1 MKARKQMKHQPL
13 IQEAITQLAPR
24 FNPKVADV
32 KKGSFLLSLSPT
44 FGLPLVFRNQR
55 APLRAPKTAIDQLLD
70 KEYIERI
77 EGQRDSYSYLA

>member
-32 KKGSFLLSLSPT
+32 KKGQSLH
-44 FGLPLVFRNQR
+44 
-55 APLRAPKTAIDQLLD
+55 
-70 KEYIERI
+70 
-77 EGQRDSYSYLA
+77 LAAF